1 MGIRGRRRRIR
12 NPESLPRIDRR
23 RAIQWML
30 GAVAAVAA
38 RDGLTLAADAAAS
51 PVAAK
56 GYGLDPN
63 MVRIY
68 KPGDVWPLTLTD
80 PQRRTT
86 RALCDG
92 LWTLCAACAWTE
104 LA

>member
-1 MGIRGRRRRIR
+1 MTMSD
-12 NPESLPRIDRR
+12 PESLPRIDRR